1 MKLIFFLLS
10 LMALVACESKS
21 SKTDWDKQNLKGK
34 VKSIKETPYEA
45 IGYSGEYHKKNLA
58 PRGFANNE
66 FSFDETGKLL
76 KEISYNKNGGVLN
89 VYTYNYDNK
98 GLLLSKDTYDS
109 KGNLEE
115 KSVYKHDL
123 QGNIT
128 EENSYNTNGKLKSNN
143 YYIYRYNEK
152 GNQVERYVFVYATDE
167 EGNFSFDENGTAKI
181 EIIYKEENSYDQKG
195 NKIKSTI
202 QDLFLGKTEISYEYD
217 NRGNL
222 VRKIEAGGVLDGKEN
237 VTCKYKFDSKGNWI
251 EMTKTITSQ
260 GHSKNLIIE
269 RNIEYY

>member
-1 MKLIFFLLS
+1 MSNI
-10 LMALVACESKS
+10 
-21 SKTDWDKQNLKGK
+21 
-34 VKSIKETPYEA
+34 
-45 IGYSGEYHKKNLA
+45 
-58 PRGFANNE
+58 
-66 FSFDETGKLL
+66 
-76 KEISYNKNGGVLN
+76 
-89 VYTYNYDNK
+89 YTYNYDSK

-109 KGNLEE
+109 KGKFEE
-115 KSVYKHDL
+115 KSVYKHDF

-128 EENSYNTNGKLKSNN
+128 EENLYNTNGKLKSNN
-143 YYIYRYNEK
+143 YYIYRYDEK
-152 GNQVERYVFVYATDE
+152 GNQVERYVFVYGTDE

-202 QDLFLGKTEISYEYD
+202 QDLIFGKTEISYEYD
-217 NRGNL
+217 NSGNL

-237 VTCKYKFDSKGNWI
+237 ITCKYKFDSKGNWI

>member
-10 LMALVACESKS
+10 FMALVACESKS

-76 KEISYNKNGGVLN
+76 KEISYNKNGGVSN

-109 KGNLEE
+109 KGKFEE
-115 KSVYKHDL
+115 KSVYKHDF

-128 EENSYNTNGKLKSNN
+128 EENLYNTNGKLKSNN
-143 YYIYRYNEK
+143 YYIYRYDEK
-152 GNQVERYVFVYATDE
+152 GNQVERYVFVYGTDE

-181 EIIYKEENSYDQKG
+181 EIIHKEENSYDQKG

-202 QDLFLGKTEISYEYD
+202 QDLIFGKTEISYEYD
-217 NRGNL
+217 NSGNL

-237 VTCKYKFDSKGNWI
+237 ITCKYKFDSKGNWI